1 MHKHIRTWLW
11 LGLALLGLLMVS
23 AAQAQ
28 SGSGEQRVDAFEAVG
43 KFGAVIQNTV
53 TAMVQNPASDVRRI
67 SRTLFL
73 AMAISLL
80 VWKAVGWA
88 LRGFDLA
95 DMFFTASQITICATL
110 MAALP
115 TLLPAAFE
123 GAVFIGGALMSGI
136 TGVPLPTGE
145 EASIPTMIMKMMSK
159 WSFAPSCTESK
170 GFIGMVEKFLNVCLL
185 TNFAAVMASV
195 FASIIAIV
203 LGIAS
208 LIVNVWG
215 FWGFALALSTGL
227 IFVPFMLYERLQ
239 FLFDGWVKFFF
250 GFLIYVIV
258 AHVNL
263 ALVAAVVLDYLA
275 SDVAS
280 LMAGRGPQTHVP
292 VPNFTGMLGLLM
304 FMGVGIFTLS
314 ATGGFA
320 SAMVS
325 GAGGGGV
332 KFGQMARAASAFVGG
347 AAVAVSTTSAAVQGG
362 KAAAK
367 GGAGAGSIAKA
378 AGKAGLDKFVATQK
392 NNKAFNKGYAV
403 GREAAAGAM
412 NGYAKGLKFG
422 ADPKTPTGGG
432 TATTKMQKLQGAIG
446 GAMGG
451 ASAAVRTTA
460 AVSLGRQVGNSFAT
474 QRDLKGAEAGA
485 VKQGFQAAQFL
496 DSGKDIGSS
505 ERQRVEAAV
514 TNLNETLNK
523 AKTGDEVRQAS
534 SELREAMEAAR
545 GVPAASG
552 PDGDGGGGSGGGGS
566 AAPTAVPDTFY
577 QAAMEELDKEER
589 ERNGGFT
596 HAEWDAVAGTDKDPY
611 YQAAMEE
618 LDNEE
623 RERNGGH
630 TLAEWDA
637 MSGTSNEPNLQAM
650 KQQGDDEARDREGN
664 GNGNRGGGSGAGSQR
679 DSGNVADSSQAAGG
693 STDDE
698 GGGGQRKSGG
708 GYDADRAAEDVREAE
723 RVARDEAEK
732 SAKAASSGAAKKAR
746 QQSKDSDT
754 TDDTA
759 RAA

>member
-1 MHKHIRTWLW
+1 MLKNLRTWFW
-11 LGLALLGLLMVS
+11 IGLALLGLLMVS
-23 AAQAQ
+23 AAHAQ
-28 SGSGEQRVDAFEAVG
+28 GGATEQPVDAFEAVG
-43 KFGAVIQNTV
+43 KFGTVIQNNV
-53 TAMVQNPASDVRRI
+53 TTMVQNPGSPVRKI

-73 AMAISLL
+73 AMAITLL

-88 LRGFDLA
+88 LRGFDVA
-95 DMFFTASQITICATL
+95 DMVFTAAQITICATL

-123 GAVFIGGALMSGI
+123 GAMFIGGAMMAGI
-136 TGVPLPTGE
+136 TGVPLPVGE

-159 WSFAPSCTESK
+159 WTFAPVCTESK
-170 GFIGMVEKFLNVCLL
+170 GLRGEIEKFLNVCLL

-195 FASIIAIV
+195 VAALIAIV

-208 LIVNVWG
+208 LVVNVWG
-215 FWGFALALSTGL
+215 YWGFALSLATGL

-258 AHVNL
+258 AHVNM
-263 ALVAAVVLDYLA
+263 ALVASVVLEYLG
-275 SDVAS
+275 SGVAA
-280 LMAGRGPQTHVP
+280 LMAGRGPQTHVA
-292 VPNFTGMLGLLM
+292 VPNFSGMLGILM
-304 FMGVGIFTLS
+304 FMGVGIFTLC
-314 ATGGFA
+314 ATGSFA

-332 KFGQMARAASAFVGG
+332 KFGQMARAASAFAGG
-347 AAVAVSTTSAAVQGG
+347 AAAAVSTTGAAVQGG
-362 KAAAK
+362 RAAAK
-367 GGAGAGSIAKA
+367 GGASKGEIAKA

-403 GREAAAGAM
+403 GREAAAGAI

-432 TATTKMQKLQGAIG
+432 TATTKLQRLQGAMG

-474 QRDLKGAEAGA
+474 QRDLKGAEASA

-496 DSGKDIGSS
+496 DSGKDIGNS
-505 ERQRVEAAV
+505 ERQRVEAAIS
-514 TNLNETLNK
+514 NLNETLNK
-523 AKTGDEVRQAS
+523 AKTGDEVRQAGG
-534 SELREAMEAAR
+534 ELREAMQAAR
-545 GVPAASG
+545 GGPSSSG
-552 PDGDGGGGSGGGGS
+552 PGGGGDGQDGGGGGGGGGS
-566 AAPTAVPDTFY
+566 AAPAAVPDPEF
-577 QAAMEELDKEER
+577 QAAMAELDNEER

-596 HAEWDAVAGTDKDPY
+596 LAEWDTVAGTDKDPY
-611 YQAAMEE
+611 YQAAMAE

-623 RERNGGH
+623 RERNGGF
-630 TLAEWDA
+630 TLAEQDA
-637 MSGTSNEPNLQAM
+637 MSGTSNNPSFQATM
-650 KQQGDDEARDREGN
+650 PQADGGGDSTEARDWP
-664 GNGNRGGGSGAGSQR
+664 GGGNDGPQQPSES
-679 DSGNVADSSQAAGG
+679 ADLARN
-693 STDDE
+693 DE
-698 GGGGQRKSGG
+698 GKSGD
-708 GYDADRAAEDVREAE
+708 GYDASAAAEDVKEAE

-732 SAKAASSGAAKKAR
+732 SAKAKSGGVAKKR
-746 QQSKDSDT
+746 SPQKSNDNDSAEDQ
-754 TDDTA
+754 A